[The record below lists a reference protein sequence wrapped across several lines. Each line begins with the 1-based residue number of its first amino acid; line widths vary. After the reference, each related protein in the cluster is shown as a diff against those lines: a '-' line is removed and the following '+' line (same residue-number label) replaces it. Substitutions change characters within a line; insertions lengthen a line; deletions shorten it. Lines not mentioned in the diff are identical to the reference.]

1 VRISGERRDV
11 ASLASLPAR
20 LRFWHPA
27 ALIATVG
34 GVGLL
39 PRAPGTWGSLA
50 ALPAAWLIHTGFGTG
65 GLFLAA
71 LAVFLVGWWAAS
83 VYSAASTDGDPASIV
98 IDEVAGQWLVLAAVP
113 RDPIFYA
120 AGFVLFRILDI
131 VKPWPASWA
140 DRSLGGGLGIML
152 DDIVAGV
159 YGAIALY
166 MIVITM
172 GGG

>member
-1 VRISGERRDV
+1 M
-11 ASLASLPAR
+11 
-20 LRFWHPA
+20 
-27 ALIATVG
+27 
-34 GVGLL
+34 
-39 PRAPGTWGSLA
+39 
-50 ALPAAWLIHTGFGTG
+50 
-65 GLFLAA
+65 
-71 LAVFLVGWWAAS
+71 S
-83 VYSAASTDGDPASIV
+83 VDR
-98 IDEVAGQWLVLAAVP
+98 QWLVLVAVP

-152 DDIVAGV
+152 DDIAAGV